1 MRIQTR
7 HSFLKLG
14 FSLFVLFYG
23 ISYFVA
29 LPHAFATGGA
39 FPYTT
44 HGGGTVDGVKAD
56 GVDRALSGDPD
67 IDPWYFESADTTE
80 AGEYA
85 SGECSHCHEPHN
97 SFGGIEPP
105 PTNSSGAPY
114 DLVDTTDAPDDYLL
128 FGQDSNELCWYCH
141 NYMTVSAGG
150 PFEEGFGRWGVY
162 QGDLIYSDSSH
173 GKSSDFLWPGV
184 GARDSNEVWP
194 RAYARQ
200 PGDENK
206 CINCHTPHGVR
217 GAYDSGNTPASG
229 NYDAVAAAQ
238 ADVID
243 RQLIAREEALC
254 LTCHDSDGPA
264 VTDIKASVD
273 KQLLPVGSG
282 HPVRGYY
289 GRHNLAGADGDA
301 DLIDDNEVPED
312 ILEGFMA
319 ASSNTFHA
327 ECVDCHNPHAVE
339 GFGSNS
345 TLYPDSGDSRRGTI
359 FQPSGTNDF
368 QQNRKD
374 ATDNDGFAPDGVYL
388 GTTNAGTWGVE
399 VDTATGEILGTLDE
413 LQHFDAADPNYLYEL
428 CLKCHSAWAWDTNY
442 TATGP
447 TTGIGGN
454 WNSGITAPTT
464 TKTWPVGVMPSDY
477 PLTDVAAEFATDN
490 VAYHPVFAVGKNR
503 PELSNIRNP
512 NWCAEDGST
521 YLSNSSDCMPAIGNR
536 VDLINLTGSVEGV
549 DIYFEQTLSQTFVPP
564 WKHTSLVTC
573 VDCHEDS
580 DDSAPRGPHGSNRPF
595 ILRSVDMS
603 IDFTICASDGTDETA
618 CGSTEQVTYDSSNI
632 VSGEETVFC
641 LNCHRAD
648 IYTYWGGSQ
657 PDSERQILSRQPHP
671 MANAKNDEGIANSL
685 YNNAPRAGIGCMGCH
700 GGGGMIASGTPAWSS
715 GCDPSICKLGNIHG
729 HPDGIDTRVSNNSR
743 LIIPGANWIG
753 FMSSKVG
760 VDGSCAP
767 APGSS
772 TDRITDWTDC
782 ADSTRS
788 AIDVQATYDYP

>member
-23 ISYFVA
+23 ISSFVE
-29 LPHAFATGGA
+29 LPHAYATGGA

-114 DLVDTTDAPDDYLL
+114 DLADTTDAPDDYLL

-141 NYMTVSAGG
+141 NNMTVSAGG

-162 QGDLIYSDSSH
+162 QGNLIYSDSSH
-173 GKSSDFLWPGV
+173 GTSSDFLWPGV
-184 GARDSNEVWP
+184 GARDSPEVWP

-200 PGDENK
+200 TGDEKK

-217 GAYDSGNTPASG
+217 GAYDSGNTPVSG
-229 NYDAVAAAQ
+229 NYDAVAASQ
-238 ADVID
+238 TDVID

-273 KQLLPVGSG
+273 KQLLAAGSG
-282 HPVRGYY
+282 HPVRDYY
-289 GRHNLAGADGDA
+289 GRHNLAGVDNDA

-319 ASSNTFHA
+319 DSTNFHA

-339 GFGSNS
+339 GFGSDS
-345 TLYPDSGDSRRGTI
+345 TSYPNTGDARRGTI
-359 FQPSGTNDF
+359 FQPSGTTVF
-368 QQNRKD
+368 QANRVK
-374 ATDNDGFAPDGVYL
+374 ATDDDGFAPDGVYL

-413 LQHFDAADPNYLYEL
+413 LQHFDAASPNYLYEL
-428 CLKCHSAWAWDTNY
+428 CLKCHSAWAWDEFY

-454 WNSGITAPTT
+454 WKSEIVSPTSAET
-464 TKTWPVGVMPSDY
+464 GWTGAMPVDY
-477 PLTDVAAEFATDN
+477 FLTDVAREFATDN
-490 VAYHPVFAVGKNR
+490 PSYHPVFAVGKNR
-503 PELSNIRNP
+503 PEKSNRRNP

-521 YLSNSSDCMPAIGNR
+521 YLSNSSDCMPAEGNR

-580 DDSAPRGPHGSNRPF
+580 NESAPRGPHGSNRPF
-595 ILRSVDMS
+595 ILRQVDTDIS
-603 IDFTICASDGTDETA
+603 YDICDTDGSDEDT
-618 CGSTEQVTYDSSNI
+618 CGSTTTQYYSTGGNVPDTE
-632 VSGEETVFC
+632 VFC

-648 IYTYWGGSQ
+648 IYAKWSGSIPVYQ
-657 PDSERQILSRQPHP
+657 LHARQPHP
-671 MANAKNDEGIANSL
+671 PHEGTNDEGHVNADWKGAAG
-685 YNNAPRAGIGCMGCH
+685 APRAGISCMGCH
-700 GGGGMIASGTPAWSS
+700 GGGMIENGSVVDAVSCATTT
-715 GCDPSICKLGNIHG
+715 CKLGNIHG
-729 HPDGIDTRVSNNSR
+729 HPDAFGGDPLGTGNTGSR
-743 LIIPGANWIG
+743 LIVGAGAWT
-753 FMSSKVG
+753 S
-760 VDGSCAP
+760 
-767 APGSS
+767 
-772 TDRITDWTDC
+772 DWTRGTVATGGDC
-782 ADSTRS
+782 GTDPGTANTNWAGCSNAQRGG
-788 AIDVQATYDYP
+788 AWKNKATYDY